1 MARYRVSIETYFGYN
16 EGTFDAE
23 NANKAKYKM
32 FKYLFKKS
40 FPFKEFLRIFNP
52 QAKKVADDA
61 LMTWCEYG
69 NPYGYQHNLSVID
82 MMKKER

>member
-1 MARYRVSIETYFGYN
+1 MAR
-16 EGTFDAE
+16 
-23 NANKAKYKM
+23 
-32 FKYLFKKS
+32 
-40 FPFKEFLRIFNP
+40 FKEFLRIFNP